1 VIRRGVTALGALL
14 CGVIWAAPAAA
25 QDVDF
30 LTRSAFHLSAE
41 HLSSDDP
48 RFVWDTNF
56 GGDLDLV
63 DYGSGRVNFLANYQ
77 AVLGERQRRFD
88 PEQGNYVL
96 AGFASY
102 RFTHAEAAIVFHH
115 ESRHLSDREK
125 LQAVDWNMLGGRLLN
140 SLATHGVRIDSRAD
154 LRAAIMKS
162 YVDYRWQFD
171 GESRVSYPLDDR
183 VKVFASGN
191 LQFLGVNGDRSRGTQ
206 TGARL
211 EGGLHVAGK
220 GAGAEL
226 FVAVE
231 RRVDPYP
238 LDFST
243 ATWLTAGFRFLN
255 K

>member
-1 VIRRGVTALGALL
+1 
-14 CGVIWAAPAAA
+14 
-25 QDVDF
+25 
-30 LTRSAFHLSAE
+30 
-41 HLSSDDP
+41 
-48 RFVWDTNF
+48 
-56 GGDLDLV
+56 
-63 DYGSGRVNFLANYQ
+63 
-77 AVLGERQRRFD
+77 
-88 PEQGNYVL
+88 
-96 AGFASY
+96 
-102 RFTHAEAAIVFHH
+102 
-115 ESRHLSDREK
+115 
-125 LQAVDWNMLGGRLLN
+125 
-140 SLATHGVRIDSRAD
+140 
-154 LRAAIMKS
+154 MKS